1 MEVLANPEIQSIHI
15 YPVKSL
21 PGVEVCEWPLD
32 AWGLLGDRRYMLI
45 DSQGRFMS
53 QRGHPAMAKFSVC
66 IEKNEWQITSN
77 DSATFTLPMIPEAF
91 TTRLRVKV
99 WDSDFLAGHI
109 SAAADTFFSMAL
121 GVDCRLVAV
130 LPESPR
136 KDGDGINTW
145 HVSMA
150 DASPMLV
157 ISAASLDALNGILQA
172 NGEEPVGMKRFRPNL
187 VLQGTEPFIEDK
199 VKTIVLGDT
208 SLNFIKRCSRCIM
221 VNLNEHGD
229 FGAEPLRTLAAFRR
243 DANKVYFGSHYRAV
257 SFGVLRV

>member
-66 IEKNEWQITSN
+66 IETDEWQITSN
-77 DSATFTLPMIPEAF
+77 GSATFTLPMIPDAF
-91 TTRLRVKV
+91 TSTMQVKV
-99 WDSDFLAGHI
+99 WDSVFEAGYV
-109 SAAADTFFSMAL
+109 SDAADAFFSAAL
-121 GVDCRLVAV
+121 GVACRLVAV

-136 KDGDGINTW
+136 LEGDGLTTW
-145 HVSMA
+145 QVAMS
-150 DASPMLV
+150 DASPILV
-157 ISAASLDALNGILQA
+157 VSSSSIDALNRALQE
-172 NGEEPVGMKRFRPNL
+172 NGEEPVGLKRFRPNL
-187 VLQGTEPFIEDK
+187 VLRGMEPFAEDHIE
-199 VKTIVLGDT
+199 TIILGNST
-208 SLNFIKRCSRCIM
+208 LKFIKRCSRCIM
-221 VNLNEHGD
+221 VNLNDQGE
-229 FGAEPLRTLAAFRR
+229 FGAEPLRTLATFRR